1 GDIANYDVGITISA
15 TIVPD
20 PEAPTT
26 GTIIYNESTE
36 GNDGTYDYR
45 WVMGEEGSYDICSQ
59 TMTLSTTIQY
69 IDIFGPDP
77 TAWVDWYTSTITA
90 SISVEGGVGP
100 AVPNGTVVEN
110 ISAAPGDEV
119 SLVGTVNDLQG
130 LTSISVVNS
139 DLGLNEVIN
148 LSGEL
153 SYELNQT
160 FTIPGDTSEGDY
172 SIETTATNVEGLSTT
187 FVTNLLVSNSA
198 GCSDD
203 VAIFANQTLD
213 ANVFFSE
220 TDGSFD
226 PYEFSATVATV
237 LNGDALT
244 ITGDFM
250 DFFEMDLTL
259 TMVPDANDSS
269 FGEALFDIEDLGE
282 ADDGLTYRLVQVE
295 PGSYN
300 ACERTISVV
309 LDIEY
314 EDGGTWVFYYRGE
327 AEFSLP

>member
-1 GDIANYDVGITISA
+1 
-15 TIVPD
+15 
-20 PEAPTT
+20 
-26 GTIIYNESTE
+26 
-36 GNDGTYDYR
+36 
-45 WVMGEEGSYDICSQ
+45 M
-59 TMTLSTTIQY
+59 
-69 IDIFGPDP
+69 
-77 TAWVDWYTSTITA
+77 
-90 SISVEGGVGP
+90 
-100 AVPNGTVVEN
+100 EN

-119 SLVGTVNDLQG
+119 SIVGTVNDLQG

-139 DLGLNEVIN
+139 NLGLNEVIN

-160 FTIPGDTSEGDY
+160 FTIPDNTSEGDY
-172 SIETTATNVEGLSTT
+172 SIETTATNIEGLSTT

-198 GCSDD
+198 GCSDNLT
-203 VAIFANQTLD
+203 IFADQTLD
-213 ANVFFSE
+213 SNVFFSE

-226 PYEFSATVATV
+226 PYEFSATVTTV

-244 ITGDFM
+244 LTGDFM

-259 TMVPDANDSS
+259 TMVPDENDSS
-269 FGEALFDIEDLGE
+269 FGEALFDIENLGE
-282 ADDGLTYRLVQVE
+282 ADDGFTYRLAQVQ

-309 LDIEY
+309 LDVEY